1 MRSAFRMSDLN
12 RIVSACRQR
21 KKEKERIALIN
32 AQGGNCKELKPT
44 YTLQNVIFNDVTRM
58 AKIEFIEEQTYR
70 TVVRYVTQNYV
81 KYPIYSSW
89 KTKTK
94 TITKNIKLT
103 NAELERL
110 NCNNDFLIREFAKD
124 IIVALNNKELL
135 PSWFLIECLKS
146 EFQEKIDNIE
156 TQFFAYN
163 SSAQTSIKTYQCHI
177 TKNQTELKANNE
189 LLIKK
194 QNILQKLQNKLIK
207 IESYKPSIIKSVFT
221 LFVYN
226 YLKSSKRKAKIT
238 ALKEKSQT
246 QIVYIQKVIEQNN
259 VCIEGFT
266 KRIAETKSNIE
277 LKRKETE
284 NLKEKEHLYFNEKLN
299 QVIPLTDTYVE
310 NSDFVSLKALTGY
323 SYIKIIGCYVIRN
336 KVNHKCYVGQ
346 SKDVLKRIRQ
356 HFKGT
361 VPSNAIFAEDYY
373 LTSKDERDNLFEVK
387 IIKCLTKDELDRT
400 EKQLI
405 FDYEAFT
412 KGYNGTNGNK

>member
-1 MRSAFRMSDLN
+1 MRSAFRMSDIN

-110 NCNNDFLIREFAKD
+110 NCNNDFFIREFAKD

-163 SSAQTSIKTYQCHI
+163 SSACALASLTTKRTSKTVSWSAA
-177 TKNQTELKANNE
+177 TANAKTE
-189 LLIKK
+189 
-194 QNILQKLQNKLIK
+194 
-207 IESYKPSIIKSVFT
+207 
-221 LFVYN
+221 
-226 YLKSSKRKAKIT
+226 KSSTKKFPCQKKR
-238 ALKEKSQT
+238 
-246 QIVYIQKVIEQNN
+246 
-259 VCIEGFT
+259 
-266 KRIAETKSNIE
+266 
-277 LKRKETE
+277 
-284 NLKEKEHLYFNEKLN
+284 
-299 QVIPLTDTYVE
+299 
-310 NSDFVSLKALTGY
+310 
-323 SYIKIIGCYVIRN
+323 
-336 KVNHKCYVGQ
+336 
-346 SKDVLKRIRQ
+346 
-356 HFKGT
+356 
-361 VPSNAIFAEDYY
+361 
-373 LTSKDERDNLFEVK
+373 
-387 IIKCLTKDELDRT
+387 
-400 EKQLI
+400 
-405 FDYEAFT
+405 
-412 KGYNGTNGNK
+412 GNT